1 MRASIRLLVVPF
13 LALALGACGSTRQT
27 GPEVGPAAQGTT
39 VQVRNQSWLQMN
51 IYVVVS
57 GSQRIRV
64 GTVNG
69 NSTATLPLGDHIVGM
84 GREVSFIADP
94 VGSSQTA
101 RSFNLYVRRGERV
114 TLTIP
119 PSIR

>member
-1 MRASIRLLVVPF
+1 MRSSIRLLVVAF
-13 LALALGACGSTRQT
+13 VALALGACGSTRQT
-27 GPEVGPAAQGTT
+27 GPEVGPAAEGTIVT
-39 VQVRNQSWLQMN
+39 VRNQSWLQMN

-57 GSQRIRV
+57 GSQRIRI

-69 NSTATLPLGDHIVGM
+69 NATANLTLGEHIVGI

-101 RSFNLYVRRGERV
+101 QSFDLYVRRGERV

-119 PSIR
+119 PSMR